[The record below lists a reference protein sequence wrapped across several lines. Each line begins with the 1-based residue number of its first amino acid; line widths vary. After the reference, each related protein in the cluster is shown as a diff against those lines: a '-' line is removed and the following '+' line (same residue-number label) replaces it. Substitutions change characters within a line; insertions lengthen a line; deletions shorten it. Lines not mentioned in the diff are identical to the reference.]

1 MKPRASRTAVMVAS
15 VPVETIRTRSA
26 AGTRSWTIAA
36 RLASSGVDAPK
47 DSPRSTAACTAART
61 AGWACPSS
69 AGPQEQTRSTYSAP
83 SASVRYGPFAET
95 IKRGVPPTEPNARTG
110 ELTPPGISW
119 RARSKSSSLRGWL
132 EVMVPILSVQSVG
145 AVQFWDADAS
155 RVATRGATS
164 VPNSSIER
172 IIALCGRVPLLYL
185 RSKRSTPRFFLSS
198 AIFAAT
204 VSGEPT

>member
-1 MKPRASRTAVMVAS
+1 MVAS

-36 RLASSGVDAPK
+36 RLASSGVDAPN

-61 AGWACPSS
+61 AGWACPSR
-69 AGPQEQTRSTYSAP
+69 AGPQEQTRSTYSSP
-83 SASVRYGPFAET
+83 SASVRYGPLAET

-110 ELTPPGISW
+110 EFTPPGISW

-132 EVMVPILSVQSVG
+132 EVMVPILSVQFCG
-145 AVQFWDADAS
+145 EAAAS

-185 RSKRSTPRFFLSS
+185 RSKRSTARFSLSS
-198 AIFAAT
+198 TIFAAT
-204 VSGEPT
+204 VSGDPT

>member
-83 SASVRYGPFAET
+83 SASVRYGPLAET
-95 IKRGVPPTEPNARTG
+95 IKRGVPPTEPKARTG

-132 EVMVPILSVQSVG
+132 EVMVPILSVQFCGV
-145 AVQFWDADAS
+145 AAAS
-155 RVATRGATS
+155 RAATRGATS

-172 IIALCGRVPLLYL
+172 IIALCGSVPLLYL
-185 RSKRSTPRFFLSS
+185 RSKRSTARFFLSS
-198 AIFAAT
+198 TIFAAT